1 MFLGPIYDSLL
12 RTVIWVVTQRFS
24 PTSFSTHLVGEKR
37 CVTTQITAAEE
48 TKFTVVSKRL
58 KRLLIVRKKVEFL
71 QSFFRA
77 KAMAQIVFKIAVNVT
92 PLMLAYV

>member
-1 MFLGPIYDSLL
+1 ML
-12 RTVIWVVTQRFS
+12 REISKCFSVRF
-24 PTSFSTHLVGEKR
+24 TL
-37 CVTTQITAAEE
+37 
-48 TKFTVVSKRL
+48 VSKRL

>member
-1 MFLGPIYDSLL
+1 M
-12 RTVIWVVTQRFS
+12 
-24 PTSFSTHLVGEKR
+24 
-37 CVTTQITAAEE
+37 
-48 TKFTVVSKRL
+48 VSKRL

-77 KAMAQIVFKIAVNVT
+77 KAIAQIVFKMNVT